1 MSRSTERFVWSVFGL
16 TGTGKTFLVE
26 QFLGAYPRPILIPDT
41 MGEWTRYGATYEN
54 PEGMLRDVV
63 AAINGEMGFPP
74 GGIYVLKPYDVE
86 TVDEFF
92 GLAHQWKVPG
102 TYICDEFH
110 QYAPSGKTTPFLSMI
125 RMGRHA
131 SQSIVGITQRPQ
143 GVHNHAVEESGI
155 TSFQVSGRA
164 AQYLTDDTKGYLPM
178 HLEAQHLQ
186 NLSDREYILGGP
198 RIDQLPFR
206 VNLGDADGSVWR
218 YNADEHVTERL
229 WASAPA
235 RD

>member
-16 TGTGKTFLVE
+16 TGTGKTYLVE

-63 AAINGEMGFPP
+63 AAITGEMGFPP

-86 TVDEFF
+86 TVNEFF
-92 GLAHQWKVPG
+92 GLAHQWRVPG

-131 SQSIVGITQRPQ
+131 SQSIIGITQRPQ

-155 TSFQVSGRA
+155 ACFQVSGRA
-164 AQYLTDDTKGYLPM
+164 AQYLTDSKTGYMPEKLGTIR
-178 HLEAQHLQ
+178 LK
-186 NLSDREYILGGP
+186 SIGDRKYILGGP
-198 RIDQLPFR
+198 RIEQIPFR
-206 VNLGDADGSVWR
+206 ESLGDPDGSVWM
-218 YNADEHVTERL
+218 YNAEEHVTERVHQ
-229 WASAPA
+229 PPPE
-235 RD
+235 